1 MSNYVEFKDISKAY
15 PGVQA
20 LKNVGFTLKA
30 GRVSALIGENGAG
43 KSTLLKILSGDIR
56 PDKGQLIINGEE
68 KKFSSPNEAI
78 KSGISVIYQE
88 RQLVPMLSVMENIFL
103 DDLPKKKFGRLDKG
117 ELRKKSREIIE
128 KFGLPID
135 PAEVVGK
142 LSIAHQQMVEIMKAY
157 RRNSDIIA
165 FDEPTAPLT
174 DTEISVLFSLIEQLK
189 KEGKVI
195 IYVSHRMAEI
205 FKITDDIVVMKDGCV
220 VKTLMTKETDEQELI
235 RAMVGRDIGDTYAN
249 LQRNDRQGEVVL
261 EVKNLCTDIVKD
273 ISFTLRRGE
282 VLGFAGLVG
291 AGRTEVVR
299 ALFGL
304 DRIHSGEIILNGKS
318 VTFKS
323 PRDAISSGIALCPE
337 DRKEQGLVL
346 SRSISDNISM
356 PVLKKIRKGIF
367 IDRKKE
373 AALAEAA
380 VKAYSIRTP
389 GIEKITVEL
398 SGGNQQKVILGR
410 WTSEELTTDILIMD
424 EPTKGIDVIT
434 KAEIYQMVCN
444 FAKEGKGVI
453 FISSELTEVINLC
466 DNILIMH
473 NGHITG
479 RLSRQEATEEKV
491 LSLAMLD

>member
-1 MSNYVEFKDISKAY
+1 
-15 PGVQA
+15 
-20 LKNVGFTLKA
+20 
-30 GRVSALIGENGAG
+30 
-43 KSTLLKILSGDIR
+43 
-56 PDKGQLIINGEE
+56 
-68 KKFSSPNEAI
+68 
-78 KSGISVIYQE
+78 
-88 RQLVPMLSVMENIFL
+88 
-103 DDLPKKKFGRLDKG
+103 
-117 ELRKKSREIIE
+117 
-128 KFGLPID
+128 
-135 PAEVVGK
+135 
-142 LSIAHQQMVEIMKAY
+142 
-157 RRNSDIIA
+157 
-165 FDEPTAPLT
+165 
-174 DTEISVLFSLIEQLK
+174 
-189 KEGKVI
+189 
-195 IYVSHRMAEI
+195 
-205 FKITDDIVVMKDGCV
+205 
-220 VKTLMTKETDEQELI
+220 
-235 RAMVGRDIGDTYAN
+235 
-249 LQRNDRQGEVVL
+249 
-261 EVKNLCTDIVKD
+261 
-273 ISFTLRRGE
+273 
-282 VLGFAGLVG
+282 
-291 AGRTEVVR
+291 
-299 ALFGL
+299 
-304 DRIHSGEIILNGKS
+304 
-318 VTFKS
+318 
-323 PRDAISSGIALCPE
+323 
-337 DRKEQGLVL
+337 
-346 SRSISDNISM
+346 M